1 MCYLIR
7 SKKEL
12 KYIPSAEYLKPKS
25 NLQYIGQN
33 FFF

>member
-1 MCYLIR
+1 M
-7 SKKEL
+7 KEL

-33 FFF
+33 FFFKY